1 MNHYDFCFV
10 SHISRNSMY
19 SFFTQEN
26 IVFFVL
32 FVCNIEFVVSLKKTA
47 LKVFVLLLYA
57 CIFFSGESFRNQKT
71 VRKIVAKY
79 CPKIAVTFPTMQ

>member
-1 MNHYDFCFV
+1 MIFV
-10 SHISRNSMY
+10 LFHISVG
-19 SFFTQEN
+19 
-26 IVFFVL
+26 IVCIASSHRRILFFFVL